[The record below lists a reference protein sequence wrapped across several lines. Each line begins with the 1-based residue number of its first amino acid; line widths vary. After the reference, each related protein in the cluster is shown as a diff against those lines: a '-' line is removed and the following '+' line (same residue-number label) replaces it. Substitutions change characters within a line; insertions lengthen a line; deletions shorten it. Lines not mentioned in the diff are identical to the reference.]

1 MGSLWKGST
10 HHPSASSSNCWQ
22 MARWHSQTLLMPMSI
37 STSDSTFRLQ
47 GVNTCHVGLGAPY
60 PAQPGP
66 LQVLIRCSQDEGC
79 CAARQQPAAS
89 VGPCLWPQHHHWR
102 RIEVPPPQFH
112 PQPNRTPCPLHLS
125 HQVHWAEDEEKC
137 KGRSRLSDTSI
148 FICFLSEKFK
158 NYTKKYFSLCYLLTK
173 IHHKI
178 IKRSAV
184 SLGTI
189 CYSTLDDKWIYRW
202 LEVTG
207 GWGRGEEKSND
218 SF

>member
-1 MGSLWKGST
+1 MALSDSSHAKVYFHIRLYLQTSGGEYVSSGAGCPIPST
-10 HHPSASSSNCWQ
+10 AWPSAGAQQ
-22 MARWHSQTLLMPMSI
+22 MLTGWRMLCCKTRASCI
-37 STSDSTFRLQ
+37 SWSLPLTS
-47 GVNTCHVGLGAPY
+47 
-60 PAQPGP
+60 
-66 LQVLIRCSQDEGC
+66 
-79 CAARQQPAAS
+79 AS
-89 VGPCLWPQHHHWR
+89 FHWWR
-102 RIEVPPPQFH
+102 MEVPPPQFQ
-112 PQPNRTPCPLHLS
+112 PQPNRTPCPLHLP
-125 HQVHWAEDEEKC
+125 HQAHWAEDEEKC

-207 GWGRGEEKSND
+207 GWGWGEEKSDD